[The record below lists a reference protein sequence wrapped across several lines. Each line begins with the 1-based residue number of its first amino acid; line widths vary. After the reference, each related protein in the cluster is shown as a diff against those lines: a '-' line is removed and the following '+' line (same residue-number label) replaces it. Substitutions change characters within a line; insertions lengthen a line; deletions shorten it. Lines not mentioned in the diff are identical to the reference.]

1 MTNKSDLPALPPAVK
16 RVVPMLRYAGWTS
29 FWVQLVLAVVAG
41 LIFLFSIPLAI
52 PRATTNAAAQVRNP
66 GTGPGTFFAIC
77 GLVALGISI
86 YWAWRYTRLANQLQ
100 SSNPNL
106 RPKPKDAVRLI
117 RRGLIVNLTG
127 MLLALLGAEAI
138 NGTLLA
144 KSLSSQGIVFSDPS
158 ALSRFI
164 QPLDIFLVLGN
175 THTVVAH
182 FAGIAT
188 ALWLLN
194 WVHESSSR

>member
-1 MTNKSDLPALPPAVK
+1 MPDNSDLPALPPTVR
-16 RVVPMLRYAGWTS
+16 RVIPALRRVGWIS

-52 PRATTNAAAQVRNP
+52 PRDSPTTVTRNP
-66 GTGPGTFFAIC
+66 GAGPGTFFAVL

-86 YWAWRYTRLANQLQ
+86 YWAFRYTRLAKQLEAT
-100 SSNPNL
+100 NPNL
-106 RPKPKDAVRLI
+106 RPKKADTVKLI
-117 RRGLIVNLTG
+117 RRGLMVNLVG

-175 THTVVAH
+175 THTIVAH
-182 FAGIAT
+182 FAGLVT

-194 WVHESSSR
+194 WIDRQTQA